1 MNLESR
7 FIELRKK
14 NGYSQSDIAEKLN
27 ITPSAYGFYEQGRS
41 VPNAKILNQL
51 ATLYEVTTDYL
62 LGRSN
67 TPQLDRKEER
77 DIQKDLAAWKADLE
91 NGTLQMKLDGDEID
105 EEVKQFIVDNMENTL
120 ILARLKAKEKFT
132 PNKYKK

>member
-77 DIQKDLAAWKADLE
+77 NLEKELAAWREELDQ
-91 NGTLQMKLDGDEID
+91 GTLQMKLDGNEID
-105 EEVKQFIVDNMENTL
+105 EEVKQFIIDSMEDTL
-120 ILARLKAKEKFT
+120 LLARIKAKEKFT